1 LFFAFFAL
9 FCGYSDLFPMDPR
22 YSASPTLAF
31 CSRFIF
37 RRTRGNLPE
46 QPTTNFSLRD
56 EREAIACA
64 TKVLWFY

>member
-1 LFFAFFAL
+1 
-9 FCGYSDLFPMDPR
+9 MDPR

-46 QPTTNFSLRD
+46 QATTNFLLRD